1 METIVNTALRSKL
14 GPCLRCWYGWHDT
27 NPACPVNQFDNC
39 SELSGNHGWN
49 PLLQRRWLVELGE
62 LVHLGSIRDR
72 PRRSMDPFWEVD
84 GRAEPGTRALG
95 RSAQPQPLWFRCVR
109 HPLGMPKADEVW
121 HVSIPAPVRSTS
133 SRMLSASAPR
143 ICSGE
148 GEPQPFSLLQ
158 ARFTFVSSW
167 AYCSQKPALPV
178 MHQMCKKSSRSSCYH
193 RQPHLQ
199 QQRLVLWLLV

>member
-1 METIVNTALRSKL
+1 METIVNTALGSKL

-39 SELSGNHGWN
+39 SELSGNRGWN

-62 LVHLGSIRDR
+62 LVHLGSIRGR
-72 PRRSMDPFWEVD
+72 ARRSMDPFWEVD
-84 GRAEPGTRALG
+84 GRAEPGSRALG
-95 RSAQPQPLWFRCVR
+95 RSAQPRPLWFRCVR
-109 HPLGMPKADEVW
+109 HPLGMLKADEAW

-148 GEPQPFSLLQ
+148 GG
-158 ARFTFVSSW
+158 A
-167 AYCSQKPALPV
+167 PALFIAASTFHICLQLGLLLTETCPACNAPDV
-178 MHQMCKKSSRSSCYH
+178 QKE
-193 RQPHLQ
+193 QP
-199 QQRLVLWLLV
+199 LLLLS